1 MESICVFQSI
11 IALPDRDLLAILVL
25 KQTDD
30 DRRFWARKIQSMC
43 ITRSLHTKK
52 RE

>member
-30 DRRFWARKIQSMC
+30 DKCVSHVHYI
-43 ITRSLHTKK
+43 LKKGNDKKTK
-52 RE
+52 